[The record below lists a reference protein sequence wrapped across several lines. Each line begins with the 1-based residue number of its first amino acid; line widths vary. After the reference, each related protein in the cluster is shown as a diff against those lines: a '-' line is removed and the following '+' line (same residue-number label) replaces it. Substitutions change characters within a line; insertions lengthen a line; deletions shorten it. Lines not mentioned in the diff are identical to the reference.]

1 MKVMEQENLEHKSK
15 SKLRTSQ
22 YQALSMFGL
31 EEHLPKKRLSWDEY
45 FMEITDIVAKRST
58 CLRRTVGAVIVKDKH
73 ILTTGYNGAPRGLDN
88 CVELNSCLRQEMKIN
103 SGEKHEICR
112 GAHAEQNA
120 IVQAAYHGIK
130 IEGSTLYCTYMPC
143 VICSKMAINAGIK
156 RIVFKNFYPDD
167 LAVQLLNESEIEL
180 VLFNPNSKK

>member
-1 MKVMEQENLEHKSK
+1 MKDTEHKSK
-15 SKLRTSQ
+15 SKLRSSK
-22 YQALSMFGL
+22 YQALSMFGI
-31 EEHLPKKRLSWDEY
+31 EEHLPKHRPSWDEY
-45 FMEITDIVAKRST
+45 FMDICDIVAKRST
-58 CLRRTVGAVIVKDKH
+58 CLRRSVGAVIVKDKH

-88 CVELNSCLRQEMKIN
+88 CLELGQCLRQEMKIP

-130 IEGSTLYCTYMPC
+130 IQNATLYCTYMPC
-143 VICSKMAINAGIK
+143 VLCAKLAINAGIK

-180 VLFNPNSKK
+180 VLFNPKNKN